1 MYDTKR
7 GGIIHKAS
15 NTLHLSKRSLY
26 RHLKNDITLDT
37 IRQEIAKVG
46 GNKLLTFKEVAL
58 ILNCSCSSVYRWAT
72 EEGKIPYYAIFGTT
86 LRIKAKDLDK
96 IIEAAYVAIDGT
108 D

>member
-15 NTLHLSKRSLY
+15 NTLHLSKRTLY
-26 RHLKNDITLDT
+26 RHLKNGVTLDT
-37 IRQEIAKVG
+37 IRQEITKVSG
-46 GNKLLTFKEVAL
+46 DKLLTFEEVAL
-58 ILNCSCSSVYRWAT
+58 ILNCSRSSVYRWAT

-96 IIEAAYVAIDGT
+96 IIEDAYIAIDGI